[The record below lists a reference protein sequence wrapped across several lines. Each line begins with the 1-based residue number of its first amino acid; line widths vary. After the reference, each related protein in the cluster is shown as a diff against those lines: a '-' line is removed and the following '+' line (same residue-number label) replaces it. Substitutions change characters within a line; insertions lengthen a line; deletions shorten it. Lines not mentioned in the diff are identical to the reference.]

1 MFDQIFFTQVQLP
14 TPVTPAEIERQ
25 MSRNVQNLQEKENG
39 TQEELPANMR
49 NADYFIFGKM
59 DTFSRP
65 PVTDFALENL
75 FYMEAFSIFTCPK
88 GFFTNRKDYQSF
100 LIIYTY
106 EGNGGLEYMGKN
118 YSLGPG
124 DGFFIDCRVPHL
136 YRTEGNVW
144 KHGVFHLN
152 GPLVP
157 ALFSRYMENGSVS
170 FYQPFTGNYQK
181 KLEELLS
188 IYGSVQPCRDWLAS
202 DCISSI
208 LTDLLRNA
216 SEEKETDSPVPENL
230 RYLIAYMEKHFTQT
244 LTLDFL
250 SRFSGISKYYLS
262 REFKKYT
269 GYSPNDYL
277 ISLRVEHAKFL
288 LRSTTLPANK
298 IALTAGFHD
307 INNFTNLFRKKTG
320 MTPGGYRKNC

>member
-1 MFDQIFFTQVQLP
+1 MFDQIFFTQVQFP
-14 TPVTPAEIERQ
+14 TPVTPAEVERQ
-25 MSRNVQNLQEKENG
+25 MSRNAQNLQEKANV

-106 EGNGGLEYMGKN
+106 EGNGALEYMGKS

-124 DGFFIDCRVPHL
+124 DGFFIDCRGPHL
-136 YRTEGNVW
+136 YRTEGDVW

-157 ALFSRYMENGSVS
+157 ALFSR
-170 FYQPFTGNYQK
+170 
-181 KLEELLS
+181 
-188 IYGSVQPCRDWLAS
+188 
-202 DCISSI
+202 
-208 LTDLLRNA
+208 
-216 SEEKETDSPVPENL
+216 
-230 RYLIAYMEKHFTQT
+230 
-244 LTLDFL
+244 
-250 SRFSGISKYYLS
+250 
-262 REFKKYT
+262 
-269 GYSPNDYL
+269 
-277 ISLRVEHAKFL
+277 
-288 LRSTTLPANK
+288 
-298 IALTAGFHD
+298 
-307 INNFTNLFRKKTG
+307 
-320 MTPGGYRKNC
+320 

>member
-1 MFDQIFFTQVQLP
+1 
-14 TPVTPAEIERQ
+14 
-25 MSRNVQNLQEKENG
+25 MSRNAQNLQEKENG

-106 EGNGGLEYMGKN
+106 EGNGALEYMGKS

-136 YRTEGNVW
+136 YRTVGDVW

-170 FYQPFTGNYQK
+170 FISLLPAIIKRSWRNCYPFMAPYSPAGTG
-181 KLEELLS
+181 
-188 IYGSVQPCRDWLAS
+188 WLPIVSAVS
-202 DCISSI
+202 LPI
-208 LTDLLRNA
+208 
-216 SEEKETDSPVPENL
+216 
-230 RYLIAYMEKHFTQT
+230 
-244 LTLDFL
+244 
-250 SRFSGISKYYLS
+250 FSGT
-262 REFKKYT
+262 R
-269 GYSPNDYL
+269 P
-277 ISLRVEHAKFL
+277 
-288 LRSTTLPANK
+288 
-298 IALTAGFHD
+298 
-307 INNFTNLFRKKTG
+307 RKKKQ
-320 MTPGGYRKNC
+320 TPRYRKICGI

>member
-1 MFDQIFFTQVQLP
+1 
-14 TPVTPAEIERQ
+14 
-25 MSRNVQNLQEKENG
+25 
-39 TQEELPANMR
+39 
-49 NADYFIFGKM
+49 
-59 DTFSRP
+59 
-65 PVTDFALENL
+65 
-75 FYMEAFSIFTCPK
+75 
-88 GFFTNRKDYQSF
+88 
-100 LIIYTY
+100 
-106 EGNGGLEYMGKN
+106 MGKN

-136 YRTEGNVW
+136 YRTEGDVW

-230 RYLIAYMEKHFTQT
+230 RYLISYMEKHFTQ
-244 LTLDFL
+244 
-250 SRFSGISKYYLS
+250 
-262 REFKKYT
+262 
-269 GYSPNDYL
+269 
-277 ISLRVEHAKFL
+277 
-288 LRSTTLPANK
+288 
-298 IALTAGFHD
+298 ALTCLLYTSTIDFSLPSALPRRAADCIRHKGCR
-307 INNFTNLFRKKTG
+307 NSS
-320 MTPGGYRKNC
+320 P

>member
-1 MFDQIFFTQVQLP
+1 
-14 TPVTPAEIERQ
+14 
-25 MSRNVQNLQEKENG
+25 MSRNAQNLQEKENG

-106 EGNGGLEYMGKN
+106 EGNGGLEYMGKS

-136 YRTEGNVW
+136 YRTVGDVW

-230 RYLIAYMEKHFTQT
+230 RYLIAYMEKHFTQA

-250 SRFSGISKYYLS
+250 PVFPASASTIFPGNS
-262 REFKKYT
+262 
-269 GYSPNDYL
+269 
-277 ISLRVEHAKFL
+277 
-288 LRSTTLPANK
+288 RSTPDTRQT
-298 IALTAGFHD
+298 I
-307 INNFTNLFRKKTG
+307 I
-320 MTPGGYRKNC
+320 